1 VTTTELRV
9 CGYKMGTVYTGPRE
23 CGKPA
28 KARTNSPSTT
38 NGLLCGIHVRSTQ
51 SRGPVGTTI
60 TWLAVA
66 VKAGQVWQSNDP
78 REAPGRKVRVWAADD
93 DYVQVRSADSTGGW
107 NGRASR
113 IKRSAFGTAGPNGYR
128 LVEES

>member
-1 VTTTELRV
+1 MTATEPLV
-9 CGYKMGTVYTGPRE
+9 CGYKMGTVYTGPRD

-28 KARTNSPSTT
+28 KARTNSPSTS
-38 NGLLCGIHVRSTQ
+38 NGLLCGVHVRSVQ

-60 TWLAVA
+60 TSLTVA
-66 VKAGQVWQSNDP
+66 VEPGQVWQSNDP
-78 REAPGRKVRVWAADD
+78 REAPGRKVRVWAANN
-93 DYVQVRSADSTGGW
+93 DYVQVRAADGTGGW

-113 IKRSAFGTAGPNGYR
+113 IKRSAFGTAGPNSYR